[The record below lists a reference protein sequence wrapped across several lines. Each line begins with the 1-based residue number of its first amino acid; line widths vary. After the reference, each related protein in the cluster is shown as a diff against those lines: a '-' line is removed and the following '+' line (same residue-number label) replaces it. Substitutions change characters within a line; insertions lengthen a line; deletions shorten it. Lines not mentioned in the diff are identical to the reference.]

1 MRAHRFFL
9 LACAVALAG
18 LLQTGAIAARLHYP
32 LPPDSTAR
40 NGEPGTMGAH
50 VNGFNKPAPPTVQTR
65 KGMHPKAALGLQR
78 RYSGTPI
85 DVLNYHNDNFRTGW
99 NQSETDLTPATVASA
114 SFGQIASLD
123 VDGDVLAEPLMVSN
137 FTMPDNSVHNI
148 LVVATEHNSVYAF
161 DAQTY
166 AILWH
171 VNLGPSQSSVDVNCS
186 DVSPEYGISGTPV
199 IVRGGSNAAT
209 VYLVSATEPA
219 SMSFH
224 TKLYALSLAN
234 GSNVVKPME
243 IAPRANLQSG
253 GQVHFDPQSQW
264 IRSGIAYANGSVYMG
279 VASHCDNN
287 SGNITGWIL
296 RYDASTLRLLG
307 RFPTVY
313 TQADLELA
321 SIWMAGFAPPI
332 DANGNVFAVTGNGY
346 YSAVNTA
353 KGYGESVL
361 SLSSALKKNSTF
373 TPANFQ
379 ALNDADRDFG
389 SGAVM
394 LIPPVVGQQA
404 PPLAVAMGKAHIL
417 YLLNSSNLGGLEKAG
432 KTPLQQYALAS
443 SWCACGPAYYTGPNG
458 GLVYY
463 QAASDVLRA
472 FSVSTAKHPSLTDV
486 ADGTTFAGGG
496 GSFPVV
502 SSNGSAAGTGVV
514 WLVRRAQP
522 EALEAYDAINLGAP
536 LFAGNAD
543 LWSNGYNAF
552 VTPLVAN
559 GRVYVGAYKKV
570 DVFGLTD

>member
-1 MRAHRFFL
+1 
-9 LACAVALAG
+9 LAFAG
-18 LLQTGAIAARLHYP
+18 IVQTDAIAGRLHYP

-40 NGEPGTMGAH
+40 NGERGPMGSH
-50 VNGFNKPAPPTVQTR
+50 LNGFNKPAPPVALTR
-65 KGMHPKAALGLQR
+65 EGMHPKAAQGLRR
-78 RYSGTPI
+78 RYSGTPV

-99 NQSETDLTPATVASA
+99 NQSETDLTPATVGSA

-171 VNLGPSQSSVDVNCS
+171 VNLGASQSSVDVNCA
-186 DVSPEYGISGTPV
+186 DVQPEYGISGTPV
-199 IVRGGSNAAT
+199 IVRNGNVAT
-209 VYLVSATEPA
+209 IYLVSATEPA

-224 TKLYALSLAN
+224 TKLYALNLAT
-234 GSNVVKPME
+234 GASVTKAME

-253 GQVHFDPQSQW
+253 GQVHFDPQNQW
-264 IRSGIAYANGSVYMG
+264 IRAGLAYTNGSVYMG

-287 SGNITGWIL
+287 AGSITGWIL
-296 RYDASTLRLLG
+296 RYDASTLRLLS

-313 TQADLELA
+313 TQADTELA

-332 DANGNVFAVTGNGY
+332 DANGNIFAITGNGY

-361 SLSSALKKNSTF
+361 SLSGALKKNSTF

-389 SGAVM
+389 SGGVM
-394 LIPPVVGQQA
+394 LIPPVAGQLA

-417 YLLNSSNLGGLEKAG
+417 YLLNASNLGGLEKTG
-432 KTPLQQYALAS
+432 KTPLQQYTVGT
-443 SWCACGPAYYTGPNG
+443 SWCACGPAYYMGPNG

-463 QAASDVLRA
+463 QPASGVIHA

-486 ADGTTFAGGG
+486 ADGTTNAGGG

-502 SSNGSAAGTGVV
+502 SSNGSTAGTGVV
-514 WLVRRAQP
+514 WLVQRQMP
-522 EALEAYDAINLGAP
+522 EILEAYDAVNLGTP
-536 LFAGNAD
+536 LFRGNAD

>member
-1 MRAHRFFL
+1 MRARRFLL
-9 LACAVALAG
+9 LACVLAFAG
-18 LLQTGAIAARLHYP
+18 IVQTDAIAARLHYP

-40 NGEPGTMGAH
+40 NGERGPLGH
-50 VNGFNKPAPPTVQTR
+50 HLNGFNKPAPPAVLTR
-65 KGMHPKAALGLQR
+65 KGMHPKAALGLHR
-78 RYSGTPI
+78 LYSGTPV

-99 NQSETDLTPATVASA
+99 NQSETDLTPATVGSA

-123 VDGDVLAEPLMVSN
+123 VDGDVMAEPLMVSN
-137 FTMPDNSVHNI
+137 FTMPDSTVHNI
-148 LVVATEHNSVYAF
+148 LVVATENNSVYAF

-171 VNLGPSQSSVDVNCS
+171 VNLGTPQSYIDVNCT
-186 DVSPEYGISGTPV
+186 DVQPVYGISGTPV
-199 IVRGGSNAAT
+199 IVRNGNVAT
-209 VYLVSATEPA
+209 IYLVSATEPA

-224 TKLYALSLAN
+224 TKLYALNLAT
-234 GSNVVKPME
+234 GASVVRPME

-264 IRSGIAYANGSVYMG
+264 IRAGLAYANGSVYMG

-287 SGNITGWIL
+287 PGSITGWVL
-296 RYDASTLRLLG
+296 RYDASTLRLLS
-307 RFPTVY
+307 RFATVS
-313 TQADLELA
+313 TQADLQLA

-332 DANGNVFAVTGNGY
+332 DANGNIFAVTGNGY

-361 SLSSALKKNSTF
+361 SLSSILKKNSTF

-394 LIPPVVGQQA
+394 LIPPVAGQLA

-417 YLLNSSNLGGLEKAG
+417 YLLNASNLGGLEKAG
-432 KTPLQQYALAS
+432 KTPLQQYTVGT
-443 SWCACGPAYYTGPNG
+443 SWCACGPAYYMGPNG
-458 GLVYY
+458 GLLYY
-463 QAASDVLRA
+463 QAASDVIHA
-472 FSVSTAKHPSLTDV
+472 FSVSTARHPSLTDV
-486 ADGTTFAGGG
+486 ADGTTTAGGG

-502 SSNGSAAGTGVV
+502 SSNGSTPGTGVV
-514 WLVRRAQP
+514 WLVRREMP
-522 EALEAYDAINLGAP
+522 EILEAYDAVNLGAP
-536 LFAGNAD
+536 LFAGDAH
-543 LWSNGYNAF
+543 LWSNGYDAF
-552 VTPLVAN
+552 ITPLVAN
-559 GRVYVGAYKKV
+559 GRVYVGSYKKV